1 MNVKAIILK
10 SSSAVHILDFHIYSQ
25 SFIHYFTGL
34 FGTNNQRC
42 TGIALIPYR
51 PKFFSGLLL
60 TTAQIV
66 FILVKIAFMFTSLS
80 AVHIYD
86 FHMFTVI

>member
-1 MNVKAIILK
+1 MLIGLATRYLLRKTYLSKGGNNDVMNVKAIILK

-42 TGIALIPYR
+42 TGIAQVMGFNPVQ
-51 PKFFSGLLL
+51 
-60 TTAQIV
+60 T
-66 FILVKIAFMFTSLS
+66 
-80 AVHIYD
+80 
-86 FHMFTVI
+86 